1 MIGWVDEVFGIWYIN
16 RDLTPFGRPFTLP
29 EQSFAVLAL
38 IPILLY
44 NGRQGPHSKRL
55 RYA

>member
-1 MIGWVDEVFGIWYIN
+1 MIGWVDEVFGIWYIS

-29 EQSFAVLAL
+29 EQGFAILTL
-38 IPILLY
+38 ISIFLY
-44 NGRQGPHSKRL
+44 NGKQWPHSKKL